1 MTATGR
7 HRLVAGLCGGAL
19 AAAGL
24 SACGSSDALA
34 LARTACTHV
43 HRSLTLYTASL
54 HAASPA
60 DVAADQKAATAQLE
74 AAQPDAATAAGE
86 DATWQGLMTT
96 ISESP
101 RVPEQYLVY
110 ALGQQCAVADS
121 PGGDSYVGPSGPG
134 PTAPPFGTGTAPTG
148 TGSSTAPAGTAS
160 STAPAGT
167 GTGTAPTGT
176 APAGTGSGT
185 GPTGSSGTPATG

>member
-1 MTATGR
+1 MILAGR
-7 HRLVAGLCGGAL
+7 RRLAAGLCGAAI
-19 AAAGL
+19 AAATL
-24 SACGSSDALA
+24 TACASSDALA

-43 HRSLTLYTASL
+43 HRSLSLYTASL

-60 DVAADQKAATAQLE
+60 VATADQQAATAQLQ

-101 RVPEQYLVY
+101 QVPEQYLAY

-121 PGGDSYVGPSGPG
+121 PGGDSYVGTAGPG
-134 PTAPPFGTGTAPTG
+134 ATVPAVPPPGAPGSGAVSTSTSSSGTAG
-148 TGSSTAPAGTAS
+148 TGSSAT
-160 STAPAGT
+160 
-167 GTGTAPTGT
+167 
-176 APAGTGSGT
+176 T
-185 GPTGSSGTPATG
+185 GPG